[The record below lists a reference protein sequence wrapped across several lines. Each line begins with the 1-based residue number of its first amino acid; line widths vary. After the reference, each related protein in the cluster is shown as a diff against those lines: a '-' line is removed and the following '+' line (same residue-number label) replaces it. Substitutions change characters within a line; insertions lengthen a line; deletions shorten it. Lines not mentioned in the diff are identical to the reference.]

1 MRKRVAVF
9 SIFCAVAALGVVGS
23 TALADGNGNWL
34 AWGRTPDQLRHS
46 PLTLITKSNVD
57 QLGRIAN
64 INLPASDP
72 GVPPAEPSYPLVS
85 GDRLYMTTND
95 NNAWALDATTGRV
108 IWRYKPDNVAVFR

>member
-1 MRKRVAVF
+1 MA
-9 SIFCAVAALGVVGS
+9 GT

-64 INLPASDP
+64 INFQAIDP
-72 GVPPAEPSYPLVS
+72 GVRRGEQSYPLVI

-95 NNAWALDATTGRV
+95 NNAWALDATTGR
-108 IWRYKPDNVAVFR
+108 